1 MSRLQ
6 FLIILAVVLLIAA
19 YGNWL
24 VTTFRSTT
32 ASGPQKVRHD
42 PDYFIEDVTSTMM
55 DAKGN
60 PRYRLTAEVVNHY
73 PDDKSVSL
81 QAPRLEYY
89 RQQLPPW
96 TAESETG
103 RIYDKGRQVFLDGEV
118 TMHRPAEGKQPATR
132 LYTRDLLILPDDDYA
147 ETAAAV
153 KIKSGESELR
163 GTGMQVYM
171 AEGRMELLAKG
182 MGVYVFQQ

>member
-1 MSRLQ
+1 MSHLQ
-6 FLIILAVVLLIAA
+6 LLITLAVVLLIVA

-32 ASGPQKVRHD
+32 VSGPQEVRHD
-42 PDYFIEDVTSTMM
+42 PDLFAEGVTSTIM
-55 DAKGN
+55 DARGN
-60 PRYRLTAEVVNHY
+60 PRYRLTAEVINHY
-73 PDDKSVSL
+73 PDDKSISV
-81 QAPRLEYY
+81 QAPRLEYF

-103 RIYDKGRQVFLDGEV
+103 RIYDKGRQVFLDGQV

-132 LYTRDLLILPDDDYA
+132 LYTKDLLILPEDDYA

-163 GTGMQVYM
+163 GTGMRVYM
-171 AEGRMELLAKG
+171 SEGRLELLARGK
-182 MGVYVFQQ
+182 GVYALQP

>member
-6 FLIILAVVLLIAA
+6 ILIILAVVLLIVA
-19 YGNWL
+19 YGSWL
-24 VTTFRSTT
+24 VTTFRTT
-32 ASGPQKVRHD
+32 TVSGPQEVRHD
-42 PDYFIEDVTSTMM
+42 PDLFAEDVTSTMM

-60 PRYRLTAEVVNHY
+60 PRYRLTAKVINHY

-96 TAESETG
+96 TAESDSG
-103 RIYDKGRQVFLDGEV
+103 RIYDKGQQVFLDGQV

-132 LYTRDLLILPDDDYA
+132 LYTRDMLILPQDDYA

-153 KIKSGESELR
+153 KIKSGESELK
-163 GTGMQVYM
+163 GTGMRVYM
-171 AEGRMELLAKG
+171 SEGRLELLAKG
-182 MGVYVFQQ
+182 EGTYVFPR

>member
-6 FLIILAVVLLIAA
+6 FLIILAVVFLIVA

-24 VTTFRSTT
+24 VTTFKSTT
-32 ASGPQKVRHD
+32 VSGPQEARHD
-42 PDYFIEDVTSTMM
+42 PDLFAEGVTSTVM

-60 PRYRLTAEVVNHY
+60 PRYRLTAELINHY
-73 PDDKSVSL
+73 PDDKSVIL

-96 TAESETG
+96 TAESDTG
-103 RIYDKGRQVFLDGEV
+103 RIYDQGRQVFLDGPV
-118 TMHRPAEGKQPATR
+118 SMHRPAEGTQPATH
-132 LYTRDLLILPDDDYA
+132 LYTLDLLVLPEDDYA

-153 KIKSGESELR
+153 KIKSGESELS
-163 GTGMQVYM
+163 GTGMRVYM
-171 AEGRMELLAKG
+171 SEGRLEIMAKG
-182 MGVYVFQQ
+182 EGVYVFRP

>member
-6 FLIILAVVLLIAA
+6 FLIILAVVLLIVA

-24 VTTFRSTT
+24 MTTFQSTT
-32 ASGPQKVRHD
+32 ESGPQEARHD
-42 PDYFIEDVTSTMM
+42 PDLFAEDVTSTMM

-103 RIYDKGRQVFLDGEV
+103 RVYDKGRQVFLDGKV

-132 LYTRDLLILPDDDYA
+132 LYTHDLLILPEDGYA

-163 GTGMQVYM
+163 GTGMRVYM
-171 AEGRMELLAKG
+171 SEGRLELLARGK
-182 MGVYVFQQ
+182 GVYVFPR

>member
-6 FLIILAVVLLIAA
+6 FLIILAVVLLIVA

-24 VTTFRSTT
+24 VTTFQSTT
-32 ASGPQKVRHD
+32 TTGPQEARHD
-42 PDYFIEDVTSTMM
+42 PDLFAEDVISTMM
-55 DAKGN
+55 DTNGN
-60 PRYRLTAEVVNHY
+60 PRYRLTAKVVNHY
-73 PDDKSVSL
+73 PDNKSASIE
-81 QAPRLEYY
+81 APRLEYF

-103 RIYDKGRQVFLDGEV
+103 RIYDQGRQVFLDGQV

-132 LYTRDLLILPDDDYA
+132 LYTQDLLILPEDDYA

-163 GTGMQVYM
+163 GTGMRVYM
-171 AEGRMELLAKG
+171 SEGRLELLAKG
-182 MGVYVFQQ
+182 KGVYVFPR

>member
-6 FLIILAVVLLIAA
+6 LLITLAVVFLIVA

-32 ASGPQKVRHD
+32 VSGPQEVRHD
-42 PDYFIEDVTSTMM
+42 PDLFAEGVTSTIM
-55 DAKGN
+55 DARGN
-60 PRYRLTAEVVNHY
+60 PRYRLTAEVINHY
-73 PDDKSVSL
+73 PDDKSISV

-103 RIYDKGRQVFLDGEV
+103 RIYDKGRQVFLDGQV

-132 LYTRDLLILPDDDYA
+132 LYTQDLLILPEDDYA

-153 KIKSGESELR
+153 KITSGESELR
-163 GTGMQVYM
+163 GTGMRVYM
-171 AEGRMELLAKG
+171 SEGRLELLARGK
-182 MGVYVFQQ
+182 GVYAFQP

>member
-6 FLIILAVVLLIAA
+6 IPIILAVVLLIVA

-24 VTTFRSTT
+24 VTTFQSTT
-32 ASGPQKVRHD
+32 LSGQQEVRHD
-42 PDYFIEDVTSTMM
+42 PDMFAEDIISTMM

-60 PRYRLTAEVVNHY
+60 PRYRLTAEVINHY

-89 RQQLPPW
+89 RRQLPPW
-96 TAESETG
+96 TAESDSG
-103 RIYDKGRQVFLDGEV
+103 RIYDKGQQIFLDGQV

-132 LYTRDLLILPDDDYA
+132 LDTRDLLILPQDDYA

-153 KIKSGESELR
+153 KIKSGKSELT
-163 GTGMQVYM
+163 GTGMRVYM
-171 AEGRMELLAKG
+171 SEGRLELLAKG
-182 MGVYVFQQ
+182 KGTYVFPH